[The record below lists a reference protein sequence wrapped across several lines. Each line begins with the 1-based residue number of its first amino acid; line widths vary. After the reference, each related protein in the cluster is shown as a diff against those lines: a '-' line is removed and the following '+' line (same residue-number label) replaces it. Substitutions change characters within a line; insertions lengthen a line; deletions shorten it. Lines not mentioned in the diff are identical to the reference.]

1 MVYFIVCAL
10 CSSNFYLI
18 LASTP
23 RLQLACWP
31 SPSVTTLKKA
41 TINLHFTS
49 QKGTNCTIKAVPGE
63 GCHKSA
69 LIKLNYHLRKLS
81 TAVSSGLE
89 KPSLPPMSFTSY
101 VLSPPTP
108 PPLLIHC
115 IAGINGSSFN
125 HALSLSIHLS
135 SSSFN
140 THRECVW
147 GASSRLSA
155 GFSDVI
161 NPHLSGCISWKNF
174 AQKQYHLLHGGEC
187 CRFVLI
193 FPPSFSYTLPYSVR
207 YCRCLIKSHNWPSEF
222 YRPLKLN

>member
-10 CSSNFYLI
+10 FSSNFYLV

-23 RLQLACWP
+23 RLQFAFWP

-49 QKGTNCTIKAVPGE
+49 QKGTNCTIKRGTREA
-63 GCHKSA
+63 CHKSA

-89 KPSLPPMSFTSY
+89 KPSLPPLSLTSY
-101 VLSPPTP
+101 VLSPPP
-108 PPLLIHC
+108 PSPLPIHC

-125 HALSLSIHLS
+125 HALSTHLS

-140 THRECVW
+140 THREWVW
-147 GASSRLSA
+147 GAPSA
-155 GFSDVI
+155 DFSDVI

-174 AQKQYHLLHGGEC
+174 SQKQYHLLHGGALSC
-187 CRFVLI
+187 CVDFSSKLLLHSPHSPTVI
-193 FPPSFSYTLPYSVR
+193 FAA
-207 YCRCLIKSHNWPSEF
+207 W
-222 YRPLKLN
+222 